1 MFIKIEYMYV
11 FIEVSV
17 YTCISIRV
25 FTVFIKKE
33 ETNHEENKKI
43 IGR

>member
-11 FIEVSV
+11 FIEVSA
-17 YTCISIRV
+17 IRV